1 MNINMKKYFNL
12 IVVTAF
18 VIAMASC
25 NKEEYKAPVSSVVS
39 MSGRW
44 WTELYF
50 DDAQDGIPVSD
61 GLIYAYADF
70 GGYGL
75 TTTNTAANDVDSV
88 LIDDLHGSWPFRIK
102 APVSLGSLSFTPS
115 TVLNIQEDYL
125 GTGETVKIIDGK
137 ILKGA
142 ARSKSGAV
150 ADSIFIE
157 FEFSDDPGSYYI
169 YTGHRD
175 SGQPEDQY
183 E

>member
-1 MNINMKKYFNL
+1 MKKNFNL
-12 IVVTAF
+12 F
-18 VIAMASC
+18 IALALILSIASC
-25 NKEEYKAPVSSVVS
+25 QKEYKAPESKTVS

-50 DDAQDGIPVSD
+50 DEAQDGIPVED
-61 GLIYAYADF
+61 GLIYTYADF
-70 GGYGL
+70 GSYGIV
-75 TTTNTAANDVDSV
+75 TSNSASNTDTVI
-88 LIDDLHGSWPFRIK
+88 IDDHEGSWPFRAK
-102 APVSLGSLSFTPS
+102 APVSIENLKFLPS
-115 TVLNIQEDYL
+115 TVLNINEDYL

-150 ADSIFIE
+150 ADSIFLE

-175 SGQPEDQY
+175 SGQPEDHY
-183 E
+183 